1 MQDSKIEEEKF
12 MRKNAHYEKQKDPDD
27 KITRETLIGTTSEL
41 TTGIVYLQTGISQDQ
56 KKNKAAAH
64 NIMQD
69 RN

>member
-56 KKNKAAAH
+56 KKNKA
-64 NIMQD
+64 QYC
-69 RN
+69 